1 MDHKRT
7 QDMFGRLGGEEFGL
21 LLPET
26 NLQQAFIVGER
37 IQSIWAQTPV
47 NLDGEL
53 IHSTVSIGVA
63 EVSPDD
69 KSFDDLLRR
78 ADKMLYKAK
87 GTGRNKVVAE

>member
-1 MDHKRT
+1 M
-7 QDMFGRLGGEEFGL
+7 

-26 NLQQAFIVGER
+26 NLQQALIVGER
-37 IQSIWAQTPV
+37 IQQMWAQTPV

-69 KSFDDLLRR
+69 ESFDDLLQR

-87 GTGRNKVVAE
+87 ETGRNKVVAE